1 MTFKR
6 STLRY
11 GETPEPV
18 TPYQKAAQVW
28 DERIGSARVQAH
40 NWRLMALGSLALSLI
55 LAAIL
60 LWVGRSGSTVPY
72 IVEVDPKGG
81 ARAVG
86 PALETYRPSDA
97 QIAFHLARFVDN
109 VRSLSSD
116 PVVVRQNW
124 LKAYDFVT
132 DKAAVT
138 LNEYARE
145 NDPFAK
151 VGRETVCRRG
161 GERRARLGL
170 LLPGALGGADVRGR
184 SAQGHQAPHRPL
196 LSHPDA
202 TPDRRGG
209 AQEPPRHLRAHLQ
222 LVAGRHHVNGRRQMS
237 IPRGFGLAVAVA
249 LTVAACATTVRVPE
263 IPILDSPA
271 FKAASREPDPKPP
284 RQGRRGAEAT
294 AAAGPAEARPGK
306 EGEDARTTSSP
317 RSASA
322 DANADGRIEPAKDG
336 YINAIQV
343 YPYTKGA
350 LYQLYA
356 APAQVTDIALES
368 GEKLVSVSAGDTVRW
383 VVGDTTSGEGK
394 EAQVH
399 ILVKPIGA
407 DLETNLVIATDRRTY
422 HLEMRSSAST
432 YMASVSWTYPASE
445 LLALRKQ
452 RAEADV
458 TGGAIADAG
467 IDIEQ
472 LKFRYRIE
480 GDAPWRPL
488 RVFDDGAK
496 VYIQFPSGL
505 AQSEAPPLFVIGPD
519 AKPALV
525 NYRVRGTTY
534 IVDRLFAAAELR
546 LGTAPQRVVR
556 IVRTDAVWRE
566 TTQ

>member
-1 MTFKR
+1 M
-6 STLRY
+6 
-11 GETPEPV
+11 
-18 TPYQKAAQVW
+18 
-28 DERIGSARVQAH
+28 
-40 NWRLMALGSLALSLI
+40 
-55 LAAIL
+55 
-60 LWVGRSGSTVPY
+60 
-72 IVEVDPKGG
+72 
-81 ARAVG
+81 
-86 PALETYRPSDA
+86 
-97 QIAFHLARFVDN
+97 RF
-109 VRSLSSD
+109 
-116 PVVVRQNW
+116 
-124 LKAYDFVT
+124 
-132 DKAAVT
+132 
-138 LNEYARE
+138 
-145 NDPFAK
+145 
-151 VGRETVCRRG
+151 
-161 GERRARLGL
+161 
-170 LLPGALGGADVRGR
+170 
-184 SAQGHQAPHRPL
+184 
-196 LSHPDA
+196 
-202 TPDRRGG
+202 
-209 AQEPPRHLRAHLQ
+209 
-222 LVAGRHHVNGRRQMS
+222 
-237 IPRGFGLAVAVA
+237 PRGFGITVAVA

-263 IPILDSPA
+263 IPIFDSPA

-284 RQGRRGAEAT
+284 VHVVEVPKPLPLPGQLKPVPEKKEKPKDEKQPKERVAEANT
-294 AAAGPAEARPGK
+294 VA
-306 EGEDARTTSSP
+306 
-317 RSASA
+317 
-322 DANADGRIEPAKDG
+322 RIEPAKDG

-356 APAQVTDIALES
+356 APAQVTDIALEP

-383 VVGDTTSGEGK
+383 VVGDTTSGDGAA
-394 EAQVH
+394 AQVH

-407 DLETNLVIATDRRTY
+407 DLETNLVITTDRRTY

-445 LLALRKQ
+445 LLALKKQ

-458 TGGAIADAG
+458 TGGVIADAG
-467 IDIEQ
+467 INVEQ

-525 NYRVRGTTY
+525 NYRVRGATY